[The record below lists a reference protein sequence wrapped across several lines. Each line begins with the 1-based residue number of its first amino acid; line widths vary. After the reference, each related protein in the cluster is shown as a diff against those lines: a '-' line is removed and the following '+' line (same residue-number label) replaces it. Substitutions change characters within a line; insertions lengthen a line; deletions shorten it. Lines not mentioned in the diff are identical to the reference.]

1 MGRSDGQ
8 RTSRRYAEASLGLL
22 WSKILESRDEIELG
36 YANWVSKSKI
46 LVGVQIEDP
55 GLSGGTLHPRILWQE
70 RLESYA
76 VMSLPVWYMVA
87 TTVSL
92 NKRSQ

>member
-1 MGRSDGQ
+1 V
-8 RTSRRYAEASLGLL
+8 AAPF
-22 WSKILESRDEIELG
+22 
-36 YANWVSKSKI
+36 N
-46 LVGVQIEDP
+46 
-55 GLSGGTLHPRILWQE
+55 PRILWQE

-92 NKRSQ
+92 NKRSQQGQNSNVVAVIS

>member
-1 MGRSDGQ
+1 
-8 RTSRRYAEASLGLL
+8 
-22 WSKILESRDEIELG
+22 
-36 YANWVSKSKI
+36 
-46 LVGVQIEDP
+46 VGVQIEDP